1 MEDNPTGCMG
11 LPDYL
16 GRKSKGE
23 IPIVCVPGCPV
34 QADNF
39 METLALADWGLN
51 ELDFLF
57 VENVGNLSARLRM
70 ILEKTSAW
78 C

>member
-51 ELDFLF
+51 ELISF
-57 VENVGNLSARLRM
+57 SS
-70 ILEKTSAW
+70 KTSATRLPVFV
-78 C
+78 